1 MLRVAGD
8 LIFSISI
15 CVRLNRMVFFSQSV
29 ADFYVKWCARWVPL
43 CETAHG
49 CALNVACVGIMPQCQ
64 SREELIVSRILVS
77 VFIII
82 LIIIM

>member
-49 CALNVACVGIMPQCQ
+49 CAHYVASV
-64 SREELIVSRILVS
+64 EVRIRL
-77 VFIII
+77 
-82 LIIIM
+82 LLALE